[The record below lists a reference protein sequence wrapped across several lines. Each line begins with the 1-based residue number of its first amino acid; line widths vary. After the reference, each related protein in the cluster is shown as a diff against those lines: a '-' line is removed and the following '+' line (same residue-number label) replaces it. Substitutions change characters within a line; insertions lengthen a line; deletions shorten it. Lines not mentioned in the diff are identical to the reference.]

1 MPDDGQKYGNLAPD
15 LAVEVLS
22 PRDRP
27 RYVLDSLERRSCS
40 TARTC
45 CPASGAGC
53 GTSSN

>member
-40 TARTC
+40 TAGTC